1 MKEYIYKVA
10 DGCFSVV
17 HPAAWEVEALLPS
30 FHPFKVSNLLPSG
43 RLFRLELTEKPIPSL
58 TETAETIGETCNDL
72 GHVRVLDAGK
82 KLQIEISY
90 DDLQQRKHV
99 LVVNREFTEG
109 KAFILSQEPSASI
122 ALSSMLRML
131 FAQTIIRHKGISI
144 HASCVTRNGK
154 GYLFLGKSGTGKS
167 THSEQWMQTF
177 PECRLLNDDNPAI
190 RLIDNEVWVFGTP
203 WSGKKPCYKA
213 ESYPVG
219 GIVRLYQAAVNQF
232 IPMDD
237 TLAFSTML
245 PSCSVFRK
253 DIQLHNVLFDLLVE
267 VVERV
272 PMGILK
278 CLPDREA
285 ARLCYENLST
295 I

>member
-17 HPAAWEVEALLPS
+17 LPAAWEVEALLAS
-30 FHPFKVSNLLPSG
+30 FHSFKVSSSQPSD

-58 TETAETIGETCNDL
+58 TETAETIEETCNDL

-90 DDLQQRKHV
+90 DDLQQRRHV

-131 FAQTIIRHKGISI
+131 FAQTIIRHKGISV

-177 PECRLLNDDNPAI
+177 PDCRLLNDDNPAI
-190 RLIDNEVWVFGTP
+190 RLIDDEVRVFGTP

-219 GIVRLYQAAVNQF
+219 GIVRLYQATVNQF
-232 IPMDD
+232 VPMDD
-237 TLAFSTML
+237 TLAFSTLL
-245 PSCSVFRK
+245 PSCSVFRR
-253 DIQLHNVLFDLLVE
+253 DINLQNVLFDLLVE

-285 ARLCYENLST
+285 ARLCYENLRDV
-295 I
+295 